1 MKKINGSSKTTES
14 IDCVA
19 LKNEIQ
25 SKTYD
30 DIKGM
35 TLAQENEYREK
46 NIESSSLSDMWKK
59 LKTKTKKE
67 KKARY
72 HVDYNIKM

>member
-1 MKKINGSSKTTES
+1 MKKINGSSKSNGS

-19 LKNEIQ
+19 MKNEIQ

-35 TLAQENEYREK
+35 TLAQENQYREK
-46 NIESSSLSDMWKK
+46 NIGSSSLSDMWKK
-59 LKTKTKKE
+59 LKSKA
-67 KKARY
+67 KKATG
-72 HVDYNIKM
+72 